1 MITLILV
8 CALAFA
14 GGGILGKNLAAVGI
28 NSDNA
33 LKNYQKPLVWLL
45 VAIAPFLGVLIFLDK
60 FNLAPLLPKIF
71 PPILLIYLA
80 GYFNGMIVGMGCF
93 FLGLLVFLELAGK
106 RSRKKLLELL
116 LALSAITLA
125 LSILLFFL
133 QPVQA
138 LVEQPKIINGI
149 VIQTT
154 PYTCAPSSIATLAR
168 YTKKHPQLTEKV
180 VVKLTKTNRFGTT
193 TLAEIR
199 AMQQLNLNPQ
209 YRHNLTINDLITL
222 NKPALMHVKEKRRTG
237 KGVRFSHAVAFLGI
251 NPEKELILIGNPL
264 YGMQIKT
271 FTEFKGYWF
280 GEAILVDS
288 FKKL

>member
-1 MITLILV
+1 MISLV
-8 CALAFA
+8 LLCALAFT
-14 GGGILGKNLAAVGI
+14 GGGILGKHLAAIGI

-45 VAIAPFLGVLIFLDK
+45 VAIAPFLGILIFLDK

-80 GYFNGMIVGMGCF
+80 GYFNEIIVGMGCF
-93 FLGLLVFLELAGK
+93 FLGLLFFLELTGK
-106 RSRKKLLELL
+106 RSRKKLVELFI
-116 LALSAITLA
+116 ALSAIAFA

-133 QPVQA
+133 QPVQT

-168 YTKKHPQLTEKV
+168 YTKKHPQLTEQEV
-180 VVKLTKTNRFGTT
+180 IKLTRTNLFGTT

-199 AMQQLNLNPQ
+199 AMQKLNLNPQ

-222 NKPALMHVKEKRRTG
+222 NKPALMHVKEKRRKG

-271 FTEFKGYWF
+271 FNEFKGYWF
-280 GEAILVDS
+280 GEAIVVNY
-288 FKKL
+288 